1 MRDEPTISAKAM
13 SQAFP
18 KWPCAKCHVE
28 NSDKCSFVK
37 CRAWR
42 AWFKESWDEETA
54 RLKKR

>member
-1 MRDEPTISAKAM
+1 MRDEPTISAKVM
-13 SQAFP
+13 SEMFP
-18 KWPCAKCHVE
+18 LWPCAKCHIE

-42 AWFKESWDEETA
+42 AWFKMSWNEETA